1 MKWLNIYFLI
11 NLYIKPMAARYS
23 FYYRAKLLGD
33 YIVYTKAE
41 FGEDLKWK
49 LTQTQDK
56 EEIKDWAYNILSRFP
71 YKMEEALKNILLTLV
86 IMDNT
91 PEFKLSI
98 EEIKQLAD
106 DLEKGREPGIKIVK
120 SGER

>member
-1 MKWLNIYFLI
+1 
-11 NLYIKPMAARYS
+11 MAARYS